1 MGRKSLKK
9 DRAYLT
15 TTEWASEW
23 GGYKDRS
30 QKPFRQ
36 LPFYC
41 CAISFTPFEDPV
53 SNPSLSKTRRLQGYF
68 ASNLAEVH
76 RVNNMKCFCQCLRQ
90 AHIYTSED

>member
-15 TTEWASEW
+15 TTEWANEW

-53 SNPSLSKTRRLQGYF
+53 SLPPFPKRFPKLRSCTIDDLTAISKQ
-68 ASNLAEVH
+68 N
-76 RVNNMKCFCQCLRQ
+76 
-90 AHIYTSED
+90 D

>member
-53 SNPSLSKTRRLQGYF
+53 SSLHFQ
-68 ASNLAEVH
+68 
-76 RVNNMKCFCQCLRQ
+76 
-90 AHIYTSED
+90 SEQEEILMFIQQFGRSLPCH

>member
-15 TTEWASEW
+15 TTEWAQEW
-23 GGYKDRS
+23 GGYKDKG

-53 SNPSLSKTRRLQGYF
+53 CT
-68 ASNLAEVH
+68 LAAD
-76 RVNNMKCFCQCLRQ
+76 CL
-90 AHIYTSED
+90 ALPY

>member
-15 TTEWASEW
+15 TTEWAQEW
-23 GGYKDRS
+23 GGYKDKG

-53 SNPSLSKTRRLQGYF
+53 CT
-68 ASNLAEVH
+68 LAAD
-76 RVNNMKCFCQCLRQ
+76 CL
-90 AHIYTSED
+90 ALPF

>member
-53 SNPSLSKTRRLQGYF
+53 NLRFTSMDLSG
-68 ASNLAEVH
+68 NIDVH
-76 RVNNMKCFCQCLRQ
+76 YKIFYM
-90 AHIYTSED
+90 